1 MNSTSTICDVKMSLH
16 QVLALNDKGGSSDKS
31 QQQKMKAN
39 FDKAS
44 SSLETALEA
53 MLKEGSADKAKLNQF
68 KDAWASFKKTRE
80 AENVPAAHAGNQA
93 EPQKSSATM
102 QAGNVKTMN
111 DIISGLGGDQ
121 CQANHKT
128 DGKAGNH
135 ADNKTDHKADG
146 KSGSHAD
153 NKADHKADGKS
164 GNHADNKTDH
174 KADNK
179 ANHSN
184 NQTNHADSKT
194 EHKVD
199 NKAHVDSKTGHSQQQ
214 ANHK

>member
-80 AENVPAAHAGNQA
+80 AENVPAAHTGNQA

-146 KSGSHAD
+146 KSG
-153 NKADHKADGKS
+153 
-164 GNHADNKTDH
+164 NHADNKTDH

-199 NKAHVDSKTGHSQQQ
+199 NKAHIDNDNKTDHRQQQ